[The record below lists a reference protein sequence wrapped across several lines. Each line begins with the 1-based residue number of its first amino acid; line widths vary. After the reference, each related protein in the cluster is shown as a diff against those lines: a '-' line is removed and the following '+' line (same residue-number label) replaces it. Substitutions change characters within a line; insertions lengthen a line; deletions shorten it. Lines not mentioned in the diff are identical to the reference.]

1 MPNGNHF
8 IACTGLK
15 HDLDGDRVEVVPQDV
30 GKIEPPFL
38 LLFFLLSLRF
48 LYFYTTSVTVYLSR
62 KKLIKVWSEHAH
74 VRLGYCY
81 QRPFFV
87 TSNCFLVSFYRKLK

>member
-48 LYFYTTSVTVYLSR
+48 LYFYTTSVTVYLIGYEPAR
-62 KKLIKVWSEHAH
+62 GCAH
-74 VRLGYCY
+74 W
-81 QRPFFV
+81 
-87 TSNCFLVSFYRKLK
+87 TDYRAG